1 MDGPVRVRLLRLIR
15 LLRDVHPKGD
25 FFHLRDDGEGAF
37 RLAPVRSGFPPVES
51 MALSAAS
58 LDAPNLPLAAYRSV
72 NGRLAGCTSPFTAFS
87 MQPMVPTP
95 PIVRMQP
102 IVSHSPHAQSG
113 LLRFHSFPPMASN
126 SMSRPTDNGSNVSG
140 NGTSRSI
147 GTSTRTPL
155 PSSASADQVA
165 RPPVHYPPCSFKGA
179 GDKALFYKLRRI
191 YEGHGDSWDDESRS
205 AWFQIIPKA
214 KSSQA
219 KNKVSSHSV
228 ARHLTVETVTWA
240 HFCFLKAIFKEQI
253 FGAHKTI
260 KIIQA
265 RFPSANLGSYKFDE
279 SFRQPVPGARPA
291 SETSSGGAMASP
303 TTAPPEGRR
312 LSTSQSPADQAAPT
326 LEVGQ
331 DDSAICGV
339 GRASEQGDR
348 QGAGSATLATTAA
361 SEVKTE
367 PSGEGG
373 EEAGSATLAA
383 TAGSEVKTEP
393 KGSGGEVVSTAKSK
407 RKRLPDSAIA
417 HVLVGRDG
425 GGKRAKL
432 GGKESKAAADGDGD
446 ERHKQLSD
454 RLAEVTATVGKLE
467 ARVARQR
474 RTMAELK
481 AHCKRLWE
489 NQQRIRKWVTA
500 AQRDGVPLAAD
511 VWAAI
516 RKAPPTS
523 NEGGEGTATAE
534 DVETAR

>member
-1 MDGPVRVRLLRLIR
+1 
-15 LLRDVHPKGD
+15 
-25 FFHLRDDGEGAF
+25 
-37 RLAPVRSGFPPVES
+37 

-95 PIVRMQP
+95 PIHVTADGQRQQRQRQR
-102 IVSHSPHAQSG
+102 HQQKHRHQHPHPASVFCLCRPG
-113 LLRFHSFPPMASN
+113 CTAAGALSALLVQGR
-126 SMSRPTDNGSNVSG
+126 RRQ
-140 NGTSRSI
+140 GT
-147 GTSTRTPL
+147 L
-155 PSSASADQVA
+155 LQAA
-165 RPPVHYPPCSFKGA
+165 KG
-179 GDKALFYKLRRI
+179 I

-339 GRASEQGDR
+339 GRASEQGDG